1 MNMKKSKRENLKVDC
16 NQNFLFVFS
25 SFFFL
30 AVGGWV
36 FLLLSFPPE
45 VTTVL
50 LARMLQPLFEPL
62 LASKNVLKLDLSP

>member
-1 MNMKKSKRENLKVDC
+1 MNMKKVNEKISRSTVIKISCLH
-16 NQNFLFVFS
+16 FPL
-25 SFFFL
+25 FFFL